1 MALSTNRDNGSRG
14 HALARAYIGCDMP
27 NPSERTPPRLRPG
40 DRVRFVSPAS
50 TPERGTVARGAE
62 ILTGWGLAVEIGVH
76 AFDTMG
82 HYLAG
87 RDEDRLADINDA
99 LRDPG
104 VRAIFC
110 TCGGKGAYRI
120 AHNLDF
126 GAAERDPKPLVG
138 FSEVTILHLALWQR
152 CRVVGFH
159 GPHVSWNDEHYGN
172 AAADQLRRALM
183 EPEPLTISQD
193 PCELTAKVVVE
204 GTATGMLMGGNLD
217 MIGTAVGWACPSFA
231 GAILLIE
238 DVDKPIGR
246 IDRTLTQLL
255 RSECLDGV
263 KGVAV
268 GQFIRSAEPKPGKWS
283 IVDVLQDQLSPL
295 GVPVLGGLP
304 IGHGPHPATVPLGT
318 RARLDTA
325 ARSLTIEPGVR

>member
-1 MALSTNRDNGSRG
+1 VFAGQLTQEDTST
-14 HALARAYIGCDMP
+14 P
-27 NPSERTPPRLRPG
+27 VRLRPG

-50 TPERGTVARGAE
+50 PPEREKVARGVE

-76 AFDTMG
+76 VFDTLG

-87 RDEDRLADINDA
+87 RDEDRLADMNDA

-104 VRAIFC
+104 VRAIFS
-110 TCGGKGAYRI
+110 TSGGKGAYRI
-120 AHNLDF
+120 AHGLDF
-126 GAAERDPKPLVG
+126 DAASRDPKPLVG
-138 FSEVTILHLALWQR
+138 FSEITILHLARWHR
-152 CRVVGFH
+152 CRAVGFH
-159 GPHVSWNDEHYGN
+159 GPHVAWSDEYYGN
-172 AAADQLRRALM
+172 TAADSLRQAVM
-183 EPEPLTISQD
+183 EPEPITIRQD
-193 PCELTAKVVVE
+193 PCDLTAEVVVE
-204 GTATGMLMGGNLD
+204 GTATGILMGGNLD
-217 MIGTAVGWACPSFA
+217 MIGMAVGWSCPSFA

-255 RSECLDGV
+255 RSGCLEGV

-283 IVDVLQDQLSPL
+283 IIDVLQDQLSSL

-304 IGHGPHPATVPLGT
+304 IGHGPCPLTVPLGT
-318 RARLDTA
+318 IARLDTA
-325 ARSLTIEPGVR
+325 ARTLTVEPGVR